1 MNVPAYTLVRPQ
13 PQPARTLPVGVAF
26 ALLVSI
32 VVSLLAGSIAPSP
45 LYALYQSTWGFSS
58 IATTVIFGI
67 YAIAVLVAL
76 LMVGSLSDY
85 VGRRPVLIVALLVQI
100 GGMALFIAASGVA
113 DLVLARIIQGLST
126 GAAIGAV
133 GAGLLDLN
141 KSRGTIANAVAPMTG
156 TATGGILSGLMI
168 QYLPYPTHLVYGV
181 LGVVFLVQALGVVA
195 MQETATP
202 KPGALTAIRPTIGLP
217 PALRTPFLLVAPALI
232 AAWALAGFYGSLGP
246 SLVREVTHSRSSA
259 VGGLALLA
267 LAGSGGVAVLAM
279 RALTTRT
286 VMFIGV
292 LGLMLGVGL
301 TVLGSTWHSIPTY
314 FVGTI
319 IAGVGFG
326 GSFQGAIRSV
336 VPLAEPQSRAGVLSV
351 VYIVS
356 YLAMGVPAVGA
367 GFRVVHGGG
376 LLGTAREYGVAVML
390 LAGMA
395 LLGLLRPAR
404 SSSPVTTP
412 ATALATPAVALVP
425 LSRG

>member
-181 LGVVFLVQALGVVA
+181 LGAVFLVQAVGVVV
-195 MQETATP
+195 MHETSTP
-202 KPGALTAIRPTIGLP
+202 KPVALAAIRPTIGLP
-217 PALRTPFLLVAPALI
+217 AALRTPFLLVAPALI

-246 SLVREVTHSRSSA
+246 ALVREVTQSRSSA

-267 LAGSGGVAVLAM
+267 LAGSGGVAVLGM
-279 RALTTRT
+279 RTLTTRT

-301 TVLGSTWHSIPTY
+301 TVLGSTWHSVPAY
-314 FVGTI
+314 FIGTI
-319 IAGVGFG
+319 IAGIGFG

-336 VPLAEPQSRAGVLSV
+336 VPLAAAHSRAGVLSV

-395 LLGLLRPAR
+395 LLGLLRPAVP
-404 SSSPVTTP
+404 SPT
-412 ATALATPAVALVP
+412 LATPAVALAPVA
-425 LSRG
+425 RG

>member
-1 MNVPAYTLVRPQ
+1 MHVPTVTFVRPQ
-13 PQPARTLPVGVAF
+13 QPSARALPAGVAF
-26 ALLVSI
+26 GLLVSI

-45 LYALYQSTWGFSS
+45 LYALYQSAWGFTA

-67 YAIAVLVAL
+67 YAVAVLVAL

-85 VGRRPVLIVALLVQI
+85 LGRRPILIAALLVQI
-100 GGMALFIAASGVA
+100 VGMALFTSATGVG
-113 DLVLARIIQGLST
+113 DLMLARSIQGLST
-126 GAAIGAV
+126 GAALGAV
-133 GAGLLDLN
+133 GAGLLDLH

-181 LGVVFLVQALGVVA
+181 LGAVFLLQAVGVVA
-195 MQETATP
+195 MQETSTP
-202 KPGALTAIRPTIGLP
+202 KAGALAAIRPTIGLP
-217 PALRTPFLLVAPALI
+217 AALRTPFLLVAPALI

-246 SLVREVTHSRSSA
+246 ALVREVTQSRSSA

-267 LAGSGGVAVLAM
+267 LAGSGGIAVLLL
-279 RALTTRT
+279 RTVTTRT

-292 LGLMLGVGL
+292 LGLMVGVGV
-301 TVLGSTWHSIPTY
+301 TVLGSSWHSVPAY
-314 FVGTI
+314 FIGTI

-336 VPLAEPQSRAGVLSV
+336 VPLVAPHSRAGVLSV

-367 GFRVVHGGG
+367 GLRVVHGGG

-390 LAGMA
+390 LAGLA
-395 LLGLLRPAR
+395 LLGLLRPAGAVR
-404 SSSPVTTP
+404 PVP
-412 ATALATPAVALVP
+412 APAVALASLP
-425 LSRG
+425 RA